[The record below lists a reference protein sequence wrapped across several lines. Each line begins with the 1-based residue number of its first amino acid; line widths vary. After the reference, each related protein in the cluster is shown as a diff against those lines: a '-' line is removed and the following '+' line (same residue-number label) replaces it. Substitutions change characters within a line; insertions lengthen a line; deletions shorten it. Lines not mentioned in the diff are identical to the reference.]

1 MKSALERRGSGS
13 ADRGSV
19 GAVWGFALAAALC
32 AALPLAAARAETYT
46 IDPRHTFPSFEI
58 SHMGTSTHRG
68 RFNRTTGKISLDRT
82 AKSGWV
88 LIEMDPASVDT
99 GDPQLESVLR
109 SETFFD
115 TDAHNYIYFRST
127 GMEFDG
133 ERLVAVRGELTLL
146 GVTRPLTLTVQ
157 SLNCGVSPINKK
169 ETCGAD
175 ITATLKRSDFGMTRH
190 IPAVG
195 DEVRLLIQVE
205 AIRDD

>member
-1 MKSALERRGSGS
+1 MRQ
-13 ADRGSV
+13 
-19 GAVWGFALAAALC
+19 GFPIALAIFASAAL
-32 AALPLAAARAETYT
+32 ALPAAAAETYT
-46 IDPRHTFPSFEI
+46 IDPRHTFPGFEVSHLGI
-58 SHMGTSTHRG
+58 STQRG
-68 RFNRTTGKISLDRT
+68 RFNRTRGQIALDRA

-88 LIEMDPASVDT
+88 LIEVDPASVDT
-99 GDPQLESVLR
+99 GDAQLEAILR

-115 TDAHNYIYFRST
+115 ADTHRYVYFRST

-133 ERLVAVRGELTLL
+133 ERLARVPGELTLL

-157 SLNCGVSPINKK
+157 SLNCGVSPVNKK

-175 ITATLKRSDFGMTRH
+175 VTATLRRSEFGMSRH

-205 AIRDD
+205 AVRDD

>member
-1 MKSALERRGSGS
+1 MRQ
-13 ADRGSV
+13 
-19 GAVWGFALAAALC
+19 GFPIALAIFASAAL
-32 AALPLAAARAETYT
+32 ALPAAAAETYT
-46 IDPRHTFPSFEI
+46 IDPRHTFPGFEVSHLGI
-58 SHMGTSTHRG
+58 STQRG
-68 RFNRTTGKISLDRT
+68 RFNRTRGQIALDRA

-88 LIEMDPASVDT
+88 LIEVDPASVDT
-99 GDPQLESVLR
+99 GDAQLEAILR

-115 TDAHNYIYFRST
+115 ADTHRYVYFRST

-133 ERLVAVRGELTLL
+133 ERLARVPGELTLL

-157 SLNCGVSPINKK
+157 SLSCGVNPVNKK

-175 ITATLKRSDFGMTRH
+175 VTATLRRSEFGMSRH

-205 AIRDD
+205 AVRDD

>member
-1 MKSALERRGSGS
+1 MRQ
-13 ADRGSV
+13 
-19 GAVWGFALAAALC
+19 GFPIALAIFASAAL
-32 AALPLAAARAETYT
+32 ALPAAAAETYT
-46 IDPRHTFPSFEI
+46 IDPRHTFPGFEVSHLGI
-58 SHMGTSTHRG
+58 STQRG
-68 RFNRTTGKISLDRT
+68 RFNRTRGQIALDRA

-88 LIEMDPASVDT
+88 LIEVDPASVDT
-99 GDPQLESVLR
+99 GDAQLEAILR

-115 TDAHNYIYFRST
+115 ADTHRYVYFRST

-133 ERLVAVRGELTLL
+133 ERLARVPGELTLL

-157 SLNCGVSPINKK
+157 SLSCGVNPVNKK

-175 ITATLKRSDFGMTRH
+175 VTATLRRSEFGMTRH

-205 AIRDD
+205 AVRDD

>member
-1 MKSALERRGSGS
+1 MKRL
-13 ADRGSV
+13 
-19 GAVWGFALAAALC
+19 FPILL
-32 AALPLAAARAETYT
+32 AALPLLAQGSETYT

-58 SHMGTSTHRG
+58 SHLGVSTQRG
-68 RFNRTTGKISLDRT
+68 RFNHTKGQIALDRA

-88 LIEMDPASVDT
+88 LIEVDPASVNT
-99 GDPQLESVLR
+99 GDRQEEAVLR

-115 TDAHNYIYFRST
+115 AETHGYVYFRST
-127 GMEFDG
+127 GMEFEG
-133 ERLVAVRGELTLL
+133 ERLARVPGELTLM

-157 SLNCGVSPINKK
+157 SLNCGVNPISKK

-175 ITATLKRSDFGMTRH
+175 VTATLRRSEFGMTRF

-205 AIRDD
+205 AVRDP

>member
-1 MKSALERRGSGS
+1 MRQ
-13 ADRGSV
+13 
-19 GAVWGFALAAALC
+19 GFPIALAIFASAAL
-32 AALPLAAARAETYT
+32 ALPAAAAETYT
-46 IDPRHTFPSFEI
+46 IDPRHTFPGFEVSHLGI
-58 SHMGTSTHRG
+58 STQRG
-68 RFNRTTGKISLDRT
+68 RFNRTRGQIALDRA

-88 LIEMDPASVDT
+88 LIEVDPASVDT
-99 GDPQLESVLR
+99 GDAQLEAILR

-115 TDAHNYIYFRST
+115 ADTHRYVYFRST

-133 ERLVAVRGELTLL
+133 ERLARVPGELTLL

-157 SLNCGVSPINKK
+157 SLNCGVSPVNKK

-175 ITATLKRSDFGMTRH
+175 VTATLRRSEFGMTRH

-205 AIRDD
+205 AVRDD